1 MIFAKKIEPIFRNEF
16 VKIWNF
22 GKVSQGI
29 VKNEESNSHIH
40 FLIVTKQ
47 QTQMSSYQLGK
58 WDLTELV
65 KNPKSPA
72 FQKQI
77 QELERQAKKFEKI
90 KSKLNPKMSSKQF
103 MNILHQVEE
112 ISENMSRIG
121 GYASLSY
128 SSDTQ
133 SDEATSLMT
142 KMSKL
147 GSEISNKILFFDLWW
162 KTQVDN
168 KNAKRLMKDA
178 GELTEYLSHKRLFA
192 KYALSEP
199 EERIIN
205 TLDVTGI
212 SALVK
217 LYDKI
222 TNSFEYK
229 MKVGSKIKT
238 MTREELTNYV
248 RSTNPKI
255 RETAYKTILSKYSE
269 NKGVVGEIYQNIV
282 QNWKDEGIEIRGY
295 KSPISMRNIGN
306 DVDDKT
312 IDSLLSI
319 CKKNS
324 PIFQKFFIQKAK
336 MLKMKKLRRY
346 DLYAPAAAN
355 IKEKNYS
362 YDKSV
367 KLVFESLGKFSSTLE
382 EHARK
387 VFNENH
393 IDSDIRQGKRDG
405 AFCSTLTPKITPYVL
420 VNFTGKSRD
429 VFTLAHELG
438 HAVHSQT
445 AQDRSILVQDAPLP
459 LAETAST
466 FSELL
471 LYDNLSNKISDD
483 EKKAMLS
490 EKIDDLYATILRQS
504 FFTIFEVD
512 AHKQIGNG
520 TTIDEISNTYLKNLK
535 VQFGNSVSLSDDF
548 EIEWSCIPH
557 FYHTPFYCYAYSFGN
572 LLALSLFQ
580 RYKKEGKDF
589 VPAYINILA
598 AGGSKKPEKLL
609 SEYGFDITSP
619 KFWQE
624 GFDYVKDQVNTLAS
638 LN

>member
-1 MIFAKKIEPIFRNEF
+1 
-16 VKIWNF
+16 
-22 GKVSQGI
+22 
-29 VKNEESNSHIH
+29 
-40 FLIVTKQ
+40 
-47 QTQMSSYQLGK
+47 MSEYQLGK
-58 WDLTELV
+58 WNLSELA
-65 KNPKSPA
+65 KNPKSPE
-72 FQKQI
+72 FQKQV
-77 QELERQAKKFEKI
+77 QELEKQAIRFEKI
-90 KSKLNPKMSSKQF
+90 KSKLDPKMSSKKF
-103 MNILHQVEE
+103 MNILEEVES
-112 ISENMSRIG
+112 ISENMSKIG

-133 SDEATSLMT
+133 SDEATSLLT

-147 GSEISNKILFFDLWW
+147 GSDISNKILFFDLWW
-162 KTQVDN
+162 KTQVDD
-168 KNAKRLMKDA
+168 KNAKRLMKDT
-178 GELTEYLSHKRLFA
+178 GELTEYLAHKRLFA

-199 EERIIN
+199 EEKIIN

-222 TNSFEYK
+222 TNAYEYK
-229 MKVGSKIKT
+229 MKIGTKT
-238 MTREELTNYV
+238 KTLTREELTNYV
-248 RSTNPKI
+248 RSVDPKI
-255 RETAYKTILSKYSE
+255 RETAYKTILSKYE
-269 NKGVVGEIYQNIV
+269 KNRGVIGEIYQNIV
-282 QNWKDEGIEIRGY
+282 LNWKDEGIEIRGY
-295 KSPISMRNIGN
+295 DSPISMRNIGN

-312 IDSLLSI
+312 IESLLSV
-319 CKKNS
+319 CRKNS
-324 PIFQKFFIQKAK
+324 TVFQKFFVQKAK
-336 MLKMKKLRRY
+336 MLELKKIRRY
-346 DLYAPAAAN
+346 DLYAPAAN
-355 IKEKNYS
+355 KIKEKNYS
-362 YDKSV
+362 YNKSV
-367 KLVFESLGKFSSTLE
+367 KLVFESLGKFSNTLE
-382 EHARK
+382 EFARK

-393 IDSDIRQGKRDG
+393 IDSSVRQGKRDG

-438 HAVHSQT
+438 HAVHSQA
-445 AQDRSILVQDAPLP
+445 AQNRSILVQDAPLP

-471 LYDNLSNKISDD
+471 LYDNISDKISDD
-483 EKKAMLS
+483 EKKIMLS

-504 FFTIFEVD
+504 FFTIFEID
-512 AHKQIGNG
+512 AHEQIGKG
-520 TTIDEISNTYLKNLK
+520 TTVDEISKTYLQNIKE
-535 VQFGNSVSLSDDF
+535 QFGKSVIVSEDF
-548 EIEWSCIPH
+548 GIEWSCIPH

-589 VPAYINILA
+589 VPSYINILA

-609 SEYGFDITSP
+609 SEYGFDIRSP

-624 GFDYVKDQVNTLAS
+624 GFDYVNEQVKTLAK

>member
-1 MIFAKKIEPIFRNEF
+1 M
-16 VKIWNF
+16 
-22 GKVSQGI
+22 SQ
-29 VKNEESNSHIH
+29 
-40 FLIVTKQ
+40 
-47 QTQMSSYQLGK
+47 YQLGM
-58 WDLTELV
+58 WDLSELA

-77 QELERQAKKFEKI
+77 QELENQAKKFEKI
-90 KSKLNPKMSSKQF
+90 KSKLDPKMSSKKF
-103 MNILHQVEE
+103 MEILNQIEE
-112 ISENMSRIG
+112 ISEKMSKIG

-142 KMSKL
+142 RMSKL
-147 GSEISNKILFFDLWW
+147 GSDISNKILFFDLWW
-162 KTQVDN
+162 KTQVDE
-168 KNAKRLMKDA
+168 KNAKRLIKDA
-178 GELTEYLSHKRLFA
+178 GELSEYLAHKRLIA
-192 KYALSEP
+192 KYSLSEP

-222 TNSFEYK
+222 TNAFEYQ
-229 MKVGSKIKT
+229 MKIGNKT
-238 MTREELTNYV
+238 KKMTREELTNYV
-248 RSTNPKI
+248 RYTNPKI
-255 RETAYKTILSKYSE
+255 RETAYKTILGKYNE

-282 QNWKDEGIEIRGY
+282 LNWKDEGIDIRGY
-295 KSPISMRNIGN
+295 KTPISMRNIGN

-312 IDSLLSI
+312 IESLLSV
-319 CKKNS
+319 CKKNA
-324 PIFQKFFIQKAK
+324 PVFQKFFVQKAK

-346 DLYAPAAAN
+346 DIYAPAAAS

-362 YDKSV
+362 YNKSV
-367 KLVFESLGKFSSTLE
+367 KLVFESLGKFSNTLE
-382 EHARK
+382 DFARK

-393 IDSDIRQGKRDG
+393 IDSSVRQGKRDG

-438 HAVHSQT
+438 HAVHSQA
-445 AQDRSILVQDAPLP
+445 AQNRSILVQDAPLP

-471 LYDNLSNKISDD
+471 LYDNISNKISDD
-483 EKKAMLS
+483 EKKIMLS

-512 AHKQIGNG
+512 VHKQIGEG
-520 TTIDEISNTYLKNLK
+520 TTIDEISKTYLQNLK
-535 VQFGNSVSLSDDF
+535 VQFGKSVDISDDF
-548 EIEWSCIPH
+548 AIEWSCIPH

-580 RYKKEGKDF
+580 RYKKEGQDF
-589 VPAYINILA
+589 VPAYIDILA

-609 SEYGFDITSP
+609 AEHGLDIRSP

-624 GFDYVKDQVNTLAS
+624 GLDYVNEQVKTLSS

>member
-1 MIFAKKIEPIFRNEF
+1 
-16 VKIWNF
+16 
-22 GKVSQGI
+22 
-29 VKNEESNSHIH
+29 
-40 FLIVTKQ
+40 
-47 QTQMSSYQLGK
+47 MSEYKLGG
-58 WDLTELV
+58 WDLSELA
-65 KNPKSPA
+65 KNPKSVA

-77 QELERQAKKFEKI
+77 QELEKQAIKFEKI
-90 KSKLNPKMSSKQF
+90 KSQLNPKMSSKKF
-103 MNILHQVEE
+103 GDILQQVEK
-112 ISENMSRIG
+112 ISENMSKIG

-162 KTQVDN
+162 KTQVDE
-168 KNAKRLMKDA
+168 KNAKRLMKDT
-178 GELTEYLSHKRLFA
+178 GELAEYLSHKRLFA

-222 TNSFEYK
+222 TNAFEYQ
-229 MKVGSKIKT
+229 MKIGSKNKK

-255 RETAYKTILSKYSE
+255 RETAYKTILTKYSE

-282 QNWKDEGIEIRGY
+282 LNWRDEGIEIRGY
-295 KSPISMRNIGN
+295 DSPISMRNIGN

-312 IDSLLSI
+312 IESLLSV
-319 CKKNS
+319 CRKNS
-324 PIFQKFFIQKAK
+324 PVFQKFFAQKAK

-346 DLYAPAAAN
+346 DIYAPVAAN
-355 IKEKNYS
+355 IKEKNYT
-362 YDKSV
+362 YTKSV
-367 KLVFESLGKFSSTLE
+367 NLVFESLGKFSSTLE
-382 EHARK
+382 EYARK

-393 IDSDIRQGKRDG
+393 IDSAIRQGKRDG
-405 AFCSTLTPKITPYVL
+405 AFCSTLTPKITPFVL

-429 VFTLAHELG
+429 VITLAHELG
-438 HAVHSQT
+438 HAVHSQA

-471 LYDNLSNKISDD
+471 LYDNLSDKISDN
-483 EKKAMLS
+483 EKKIMLA

-504 FFTIFEVD
+504 YFTIFEVD
-512 AHKQIGNG
+512 AHKQIGKG
-520 TTIDEISNTYLKNLK
+520 TTINEISKTYLQNLK
-535 VQFGNSVSLSDDF
+535 EQFGNSVSLSDDF
-548 EIEWSCIPH
+548 GIEWSCIPH
-557 FYHTPFYCYAYSFGN
+557 FHHTPFYCYAYSFGN

-589 VPAYINILA
+589 VPSYINILA

-609 SEYGFDITSP
+609 AEYGFDIRSP

-624 GFDYVKDQVNTLAS
+624 GFDYIKEQVKTLSA

>member
-1 MIFAKKIEPIFRNEF
+1 MAE
-16 VKIWNF
+16 
-22 GKVSQGI
+22 
-29 VKNEESNSHIH
+29 
-40 FLIVTKQ
+40 
-47 QTQMSSYQLGK
+47 YQLGR
-58 WDLTELV
+58 WDLSELV
-65 KNPKSPA
+65 KNPKSQA

-77 QELERQAKKFEKI
+77 QELEKQAKKFEKI
-90 KSKLNPKMSSKQF
+90 KLNLVPKMSSKKF
-103 MNILHQVEE
+103 MNVIKEVEG
-112 ISENMSRIG
+112 ISEKMSKIG

-162 KTQVDN
+162 KTKVDE

-178 GELTEYLSHKRLFA
+178 GELTEYLLHKRLFA

-222 TNSFEYK
+222 TNAYEYK
-229 MKVGSKIKT
+229 MKIGNKTKI

-248 RSTNPKI
+248 RSTSPKI
-255 RETAYKTILSKYSE
+255 RETAYKTILTKYTK
-269 NKGVVGEIYQNIV
+269 NKGVIGEIYQNIV
-282 QNWKDEGIEIRGY
+282 LNWRDEGIEIRGY
-295 KSPISMRNIGN
+295 KTPISMRNIGN

-312 IDSLLSI
+312 VESLLSV
-319 CKKNS
+319 CRKNS
-324 PIFQKFFIQKAK
+324 LVFQKFFIQKAK
-336 MLKMKKLRRY
+336 MLKIKKLRRY

-355 IKEKNYS
+355 IKEKNYTYS
-362 YDKSV
+362 KSV
-367 KLVFESLGKFSSTLE
+367 KLVFESLGKFSETLE
-382 EHARK
+382 EFARK

-393 IDSDIRQGKRDG
+393 IDSSVRRGKRDG
-405 AFCSTLTPKITPYVL
+405 AFCSTISPKITPYVM

-438 HAVHSQT
+438 HAVHSQA
-445 AQDRSILVQDAPLP
+445 AQGRSILVQDAPLP

-471 LYDNLSNKISDD
+471 LYDNLSDKISDD
-483 EKKAMLS
+483 EKKIILS

-504 FFTIFEVD
+504 FFTIFEVE
-512 AHKQIGNG
+512 AHKQIGKG
-520 TTIDEISNTYLKNLK
+520 TTVDEISKTYLQNLK
-535 VQFGNSVSLSDDF
+535 EQFGNSVSLSEDF
-548 EIEWSCIPH
+548 GIEWSCIPH

-589 VPAYINILA
+589 VPSYINILA
-598 AGGSKKPEKLL
+598 AGGAKKPEKLL
-609 SEYGFDITSP
+609 SEYGFDIRSP

-624 GFDYVKDQVNTLAS
+624 GFDYVDKQVKALSS

>member
-1 MIFAKKIEPIFRNEF
+1 
-16 VKIWNF
+16 
-22 GKVSQGI
+22 
-29 VKNEESNSHIH
+29 
-40 FLIVTKQ
+40 
-47 QTQMSSYQLGK
+47 MSKYQPGK
-58 WDLTELV
+58 WDLTELA

-77 QELERQAKKFEKI
+77 LELEKQAKKFEKI
-90 KSKLNPKMSSKQF
+90 KLKLEPKISSKKF
-103 MNILHQVEE
+103 MNILKEIEE
-112 ISENMSRIG
+112 ISEKMSKIG

-147 GSEISNKILFFDLWW
+147 GSEISNKVLFFDLWW
-162 KTQVDN
+162 KTQVDE
-168 KNAKRLMKDA
+168 KNAKRLMKDT
-178 GELTEYLSHKRLFA
+178 GELNEYLSHKRLFA
-192 KYALSEP
+192 KYSLSEP

-222 TNSFEYK
+222 TNAYEYK
-229 MKVGSKIKT
+229 MKTGNKTKIL
-238 MTREELTNYV
+238 TREELTNYV
-248 RSTNPKI
+248 RSTNSKI
-255 RETAYKTILSKYSE
+255 RETAYKTILTKYTQ
-269 NKGVVGEIYQNIV
+269 NKGVTGEIYQNIV
-282 QNWKDEGIEIRGY
+282 LNWRDEGIEIRGY
-295 KSPISMRNIGN
+295 DSPISMRNIGN

-312 IDSLLSI
+312 IDSLLSV
-319 CKKNS
+319 CRKNS
-324 PIFQKFFIQKAK
+324 SVFQKFFTQKAK

-362 YDKSV
+362 YNTSV
-367 KLVFESLGKFSSTLE
+367 KLVFESLGKFSETLE
-382 EHARK
+382 MFARK
-387 VFNENH
+387 VFDENH
-393 IDSDIRQGKRDG
+393 VDSSIRRGKRDG

-471 LYDNLSNKISDD
+471 LYDNLSDKISDN
-483 EKKAMLS
+483 EKKIILS

-504 FFTIFEVD
+504 FFTIFEID

-520 TTIDEISNTYLKNLK
+520 TTVEGISKIYLQNLK
-535 VQFGNSVSLSDDF
+535 EQFGNSVNLSEDF
-548 EIEWSCIPH
+548 AIEWSCIPH

-609 SEYGFDITSP
+609 SEYGFNIRSP

-624 GFDYVKDQVNTLAS
+624 GFDYVKEQVKSLSS

>member
-1 MIFAKKIEPIFRNEF
+1 MTNYK
-16 VKIWNF
+16 
-22 GKVSQGI
+22 
-29 VKNEESNSHIH
+29 
-40 FLIVTKQ
+40 
-47 QTQMSSYQLGK
+47 LGT
-58 WDLTELV
+58 WDLSELV
-65 KNPKSPA
+65 KNPKSLV

-77 QELERQAKKFEKI
+77 KELENQAIKFEKI
-90 KSKLNPKMSSKQF
+90 KSKLDPKMSSKKF
-103 MNILHQVEE
+103 MNIIQQIEE
-112 ISENMSRIG
+112 ISKNMSKIG

-162 KTQVDN
+162 KTQVDD
-168 KNAKRLMKDA
+168 KNAKRLMKDT
-178 GELTEYLSHKRLFA
+178 GEITEYLAHKRLFA

-222 TNSFEYK
+222 TNAFEYK
-229 MKVGSKIKT
+229 MKIGNKSKT

-255 RETAYKTILSKYSE
+255 RETAYKTILTKYTE
-269 NKGVVGEIYQNIV
+269 NKGVIGEIYQNIV
-282 QNWKDEGIEIRGY
+282 LNWRDEGIEIRGY
-295 KSPISMRNIGN
+295 ESPISMRNIGN

-312 IDSLLSI
+312 IESLLSI
-319 CKKNS
+319 CRKNS
-324 PIFQKFFIQKAK
+324 PVFQKFFVQKAK
-336 MLKMKKLRRY
+336 MLKIKKLRRY

-355 IKEKNYS
+355 IKEKNYA

-367 KLVFESLGKFSSTLE
+367 KLVFESLGKFSNRLE
-382 EHARK
+382 EYARK

-393 IDSDIRQGKRDG
+393 IDSAIRQGKRDG

-438 HAVHSQT
+438 HAVHSQA

-471 LYDNLSNKISDD
+471 LYDNVSDKISDN
-483 EKKAMLS
+483 EKKIMLA
-490 EKIDDLYATILRQS
+490 EKIDDLYATIMRQS

-512 AHKQIGNG
+512 AHKQIGEG
-520 TTIDEISNTYLKNLK
+520 TTINEISKTYLQNLK
-535 VQFGNSVSLSDDF
+535 EQFGNSVSLSDDF
-548 EIEWSCIPH
+548 AIEWSCIPH

-589 VPAYINILA
+589 VPAYMSILA

-609 SEYGFDITSP
+609 AEYGFNIRSP

-624 GFDYVKDQVNTLAS
+624 GFDYVNEQVKALAS

>member
-1 MIFAKKIEPIFRNEF
+1 
-16 VKIWNF
+16 
-22 GKVSQGI
+22 
-29 VKNEESNSHIH
+29 
-40 FLIVTKQ
+40 
-47 QTQMSSYQLGK
+47 MSSYQLGK

-77 QELERQAKKFEKI
+77 QELEKQAKKFEKI
-90 KSKLNPKMSSKQF
+90 KSKLDPKMSSKQF
-103 MNILHQVEE
+103 MNILKQVED
-112 ISENMSRIG
+112 ISENMSKIG

-147 GSEISNKILFFDLWW
+147 GSVISNIILFFDLWW
-162 KTQVDN
+162 KTQVDD

-178 GELTEYLSHKRLFA
+178 GEITEYLSHKRLFA

-222 TNSFEYK
+222 TNAFEYK
-229 MKVGSKIKT
+229 MKIGSKTKV

-282 QNWKDEGIEIRGY
+282 LNWRDEGIEIRGY

-324 PIFQKFFIQKAK
+324 PVFQKFFNQKAK

-367 KLVFESLGKFSSTLE
+367 KLVFESLGKFSTTLE
-382 EHARK
+382 EYARK
-387 VFNENH
+387 IFNENH
-393 IDSDIRQGKRDG
+393 IDSGVRQGKRDG

-438 HAVHSQT
+438 HAVHSQA

-483 EKKAMLS
+483 EKKTMLS

-512 AHKQIGNG
+512 AHKQIGEG
-520 TTIDEISNTYLKNLK
+520 TTIDEISKTYLKNLK
-535 VQFGNSVSLSDDF
+535 VQFGNSVSLTDDF
-548 EIEWSCIPH
+548 ALEWSCIPH

-589 VPAYINILA
+589 VPAYISILA

-609 SEYGFDITSP
+609 AEYGFDITSP

-624 GFDYVKDQVNTLAS
+624 GFDYVRDQVNTLSS

>member
-1 MIFAKKIEPIFRNEF
+1 MYKKYEY
-16 VKIWNF
+16 K
-22 GKVSQGI
+22 
-29 VKNEESNSHIH
+29 
-40 FLIVTKQ
+40 
-47 QTQMSSYQLGK
+47 MSETQLGR
-58 WDLTELV
+58 WDLSELT
-65 KNPKSPA
+65 KNPKGPA

-77 QELERQAKKFEKI
+77 QKLELQASKFEKI
-90 KSKLNPKMSSKQF
+90 KSKLDPKMSSKKF
-103 MNILHQVEE
+103 MDILHQVEE
-112 ISENMSRIG
+112 MSEKMSKIG

-142 KMSKL
+142 QMSKL

-162 KTQVDN
+162 KTQVN
-168 KNAKRLMKDA
+168 KKNAKRLMKDA
-178 GELTEYLSHKRLFA
+178 GELTEYLSRKRLFA

-222 TNSFEYK
+222 TNAYEYK
-229 MKVGSKIKT
+229 MKVGNKNKT

-255 RETAYKTILSKYSE
+255 RETAYKTILTKYAE

-282 QNWKDEGIEIRGY
+282 LNWKDEGIEIRGY
-295 KSPISMRNIGN
+295 KTPISMRNIGN
-306 DVDDKT
+306 DIDDKT
-312 IDSLLSI
+312 IESLLSV

-324 PIFQKFFIQKAK
+324 SIFQKFFVQKAK

-355 IKEKNYS
+355 IKEKNYT
-362 YDKSV
+362 YNKSI
-367 KLVFESLGKFSSTLE
+367 KLVFESLGKFSETLE
-382 EHARK
+382 EFARK

-393 IDSDIRQGKRDG
+393 IDSSVRQGKREG

-420 VNFTGKSRD
+420 VNFTGRSRD

-438 HAVHSQT
+438 HAVHSQA

-471 LYDNLSNKISDD
+471 LYDNLSDKISND
-483 EKKAMLS
+483 EKKIALS

-512 AHKQIGNG
+512 AHKQIGKG
-520 TTIDEISNTYLKNLK
+520 TTMDEISKTYLQNLK
-535 VQFGNSVSLSDDF
+535 EQFGNSVSLSEDF
-548 EIEWSCIPH
+548 AIEWSCIPH

-589 VPAYINILA
+589 VPSYINILA

-609 SEYGFDITSP
+609 SEYGFDIRSP

-624 GFDYVKDQVNTLAS
+624 GFDYVDEQVKALSS

>member
-1 MIFAKKIEPIFRNEF
+1 MSEF
-16 VKIWNF
+16 
-22 GKVSQGI
+22 
-29 VKNEESNSHIH
+29 E
-40 FLIVTKQ
+40 
-47 QTQMSSYQLGK
+47 LGG
-58 WDLTELV
+58 WDLSELA
-65 KNPKSPA
+65 KNPKSVA

-77 QELERQAKKFEKI
+77 QELEKQAIKFEKI
-90 KSKLNPKMSSKQF
+90 KSKLKPKITSKEF
-103 MNILHQVEE
+103 KDILQQVEK
-112 ISENMSRIG
+112 ISENMSKIG

-142 KMSKL
+142 KISKL

-162 KTQVDN
+162 KTQVDE
-168 KNAKRLMKDA
+168 KNAKRLMENT
-178 GELTEYLSHKRLFA
+178 GELKEYLAHKRLFA

-222 TNSFEYK
+222 TNAFEYQ
-229 MKVGSKIKT
+229 MKIRNKNKT
-238 MTREELTNYV
+238 MTREELTNFV
-248 RSTNPKI
+248 RSTTPKI
-255 RETAYKTILSKYSE
+255 RETAYKTILTKYTD
-269 NKGVVGEIYQNIV
+269 NKGVIGEIYQNIV
-282 QNWKDEGIEIRGY
+282 LNWRDEGIEIRGY
-295 KSPISMRNIGN
+295 DSPISMRNIGN

-312 IDSLLSI
+312 IESLLSI

-324 PIFQKFFIQKAK
+324 PVFQKFFAQKAK
-336 MLKMKKLRRY
+336 MLKMKKLGRY
-346 DLYAPAAAN
+346 DIYAPAAAN
-355 IKEKNYS
+355 IKEKNYT
-362 YDKSV
+362 YNKSV
-367 KLVFESLGKFSSTLE
+367 KLVFESLGKFSGVLE
-382 EHARK
+382 EYARK

-393 IDSDIRQGKRDG
+393 IDSAIRQGKRDG
-405 AFCSTLTPKITPYVL
+405 AFCSTLTPKITPFVL

-438 HAVHSQT
+438 HAVHSQA
-445 AQDRSILVQDAPLP
+445 AQNKSILVQDAPLP

-471 LYDNLSNKISDD
+471 LYDNLSDKISDNQ
-483 EKKAMLS
+483 KKIMLS

-512 AHKQIGNG
+512 AHKQIGDG
-520 TTIDEISNTYLKNLK
+520 TTINEISKTYLQNLK
-535 VQFGNSVSLSDDF
+535 EQFGNSVNITDDF
-548 EIEWSCIPH
+548 AIEWSCIPH

-589 VPAYINILA
+589 VPSYINILA
-598 AGGSKKPEKLL
+598 AGGSQKPEKLL
-609 SEYGFDITSP
+609 SEYGFDIRSP

-624 GFDYVKDQVNTLAS
+624 GFDYIKEQVKTLSS

>member
-1 MIFAKKIEPIFRNEF
+1 
-16 VKIWNF
+16 
-22 GKVSQGI
+22 
-29 VKNEESNSHIH
+29 
-40 FLIVTKQ
+40 
-47 QTQMSSYQLGK
+47 MSEYKLDK
-58 WDLTELV
+58 WDLSELA
-65 KNPKSPA
+65 KDPKSPA

-77 QELERQAKKFEKI
+77 RDLEVLAKKFEKI
-90 KSKLNPKMSSKQF
+90 KLKLDPKMPSKKF
-103 MNILHQVEE
+103 MGILHEVEE
-112 ISENMSRIG
+112 ISEKMSKIG

-128 SSDTQ
+128 SADTQ

-142 KMSKL
+142 RMSKL

-162 KTQVDN
+162 KIQVDD
-168 KNAKRLMKDA
+168 KNAKRLIKDS

-199 EERIIN
+199 EEKIIN

-217 LYDKI
+217 LYDKM
-222 TNSFEYK
+222 TSAYEYK
-229 MKVGSKIKT
+229 MKVGGKT
-238 MTREELTNYV
+238 KKMTREEITNYI

-255 RETAYKTILSKYSE
+255 RETAYKTILAKYTE
-269 NKGVVGEIYQNIV
+269 NKGVIGEIYQNIV
-282 QNWKDEGIEIRGY
+282 LNWKDEGIEIRGY

-306 DVDDKT
+306 NVDDKT
-312 IDSLLSI
+312 IESLLTV
-319 CKKNS
+319 CKRNS
-324 PIFQKFFIQKAK
+324 PVFQKFFIQKAK

-355 IKEKNYS
+355 IKEKNYQ

-367 KLVFESLGKFSSTLE
+367 KIVFESLRRFSPKLE
-382 EHARK
+382 EFAKK
-387 VFNENH
+387 VFNEKH
-393 IDSDIRQGKRDG
+393 VDSSIRVGKRDG

-420 VNFTGKSRD
+420 VNFTGKTRD

-471 LYDNLSNKISDD
+471 LYDNLSDKITDD
-483 EKKAMLS
+483 EKKIMLS
-490 EKIDDLYATILRQS
+490 EKIDDLYATIMRQS
-504 FFTIFEVD
+504 FFTIFEVA
-512 AHKQIGNG
+512 AHEQIGKG
-520 TTIDEISNTYLKNLK
+520 TTIDEISKTYIQNLK
-535 VQFGNSVSLSDDF
+535 EQFGNSVTVSEDF
-548 EIEWSCIPH
+548 AIEWSCIPH

-580 RYKKEGKDF
+580 RYKKEGNDF
-589 VPAYINILA
+589 VSSYINILA

-609 SEYGFDITSP
+609 AEYGFDISSQ

-624 GFDYVKDQVNTLAS
+624 GFDYVESQVRALAA

>member
-1 MIFAKKIEPIFRNEF
+1 MTNYK
-16 VKIWNF
+16 
-22 GKVSQGI
+22 
-29 VKNEESNSHIH
+29 
-40 FLIVTKQ
+40 
-47 QTQMSSYQLGK
+47 LGT
-58 WDLTELV
+58 WDLSELV

-77 QELERQAKKFEKI
+77 KELESQAIKFEKI
-90 KSKLNPKMSSKQF
+90 KSNLDPKMSSKKF
-103 MNILHQVEE
+103 MNIIQQIEE
-112 ISENMSRIG
+112 ISKNMSKIG

-162 KTQVDN
+162 KTQVDD

-178 GELTEYLSHKRLFA
+178 GEITEYLSHKRLFA

-222 TNSFEYK
+222 TNAFEYK
-229 MKVGSKIKT
+229 MKIGNKSKT

-255 RETAYKTILSKYSE
+255 RETAYKTILTKYTE
-269 NKGVVGEIYQNIV
+269 NKGVIGEIYQNIV
-282 QNWKDEGIEIRGY
+282 LNWRDEGIEIRGY
-295 KSPISMRNIGN
+295 ESPISMRNIGN

-312 IDSLLSI
+312 IESLLSI
-319 CKKNS
+319 CRKNS
-324 PIFQKFFIQKAK
+324 PVFQKFFVQKAK

-355 IKEKNYS
+355 IKEKNYA

-367 KLVFESLGKFSSTLE
+367 KLVFESLGKFSNTLE
-382 EHARK
+382 EYARK

-393 IDSDIRQGKRDG
+393 IDSAIRQGKRDG

-438 HAVHSQT
+438 HAVHSQA

-471 LYDNLSNKISDD
+471 LYDNLSDKISDN
-483 EKKAMLS
+483 EKKIMLA
-490 EKIDDLYATILRQS
+490 EKIDDLYATIMRQS

-512 AHKQIGNG
+512 AHKQIGEG
-520 TTIDEISNTYLKNLK
+520 TTINEISKTYLQNLK
-535 VQFGNSVSLSDDF
+535 EQFGNSVSLSDDF
-548 EIEWSCIPH
+548 AIEWSCIPH

-589 VPAYINILA
+589 VPAYMSILA

-609 SEYGFDITSP
+609 AEYGFDIRSP

-624 GFDYVKDQVNTLAS
+624 GFDYVNEQVKVLAS

>member
-1 MIFAKKIEPIFRNEF
+1 MAE
-16 VKIWNF
+16 
-22 GKVSQGI
+22 
-29 VKNEESNSHIH
+29 
-40 FLIVTKQ
+40 
-47 QTQMSSYQLGK
+47 YQLGG
-58 WDLTELV
+58 WDLSELA
-65 KNPKSPA
+65 KNPKSLE

-77 QELERQAKKFEKI
+77 KELEKQAEKFEKI
-90 KSKLNPKMSSKQF
+90 KSSLDPKMSSKKF
-103 MNILHQVEE
+103 LSILHQVEE
-112 ISENMSRIG
+112 ISEKMSKIG

-142 KMSKL
+142 RMSKL

-162 KTQVDN
+162 KIQVDE
-168 KNAKRLMKDA
+168 KNAKRLMKNT
-178 GELTEYLSHKRLFA
+178 GEISEYLSHKRLFA

-222 TNSFEYK
+222 TNAFEYK
-229 MKVGSKIKT
+229 MKIGKKT
-238 MTREELTNYV
+238 KSMTREEITNYV

-255 RETAYKTILSKYSE
+255 RETAYKTILTKYSE

-282 QNWKDEGIEIRGY
+282 LNWRDEGIEIRGY

-312 IDSLLSI
+312 IESLLLV
-319 CKKNS
+319 CKKNA
-324 PIFQKFFIQKAK
+324 PVFQKFFVQKAK
-336 MLKMKKLRRY
+336 MLDMKKLRRY

-355 IKEKNYS
+355 IKEKSYS
-362 YDKSV
+362 YNKSV
-367 KLVFESLGKFSSTLE
+367 KLVFESLGKFSDTLE
-382 EHARK
+382 EYAKK

-393 IDSDIRQGKRDG
+393 IDSEIRQGKRDG

-438 HAVHSQT
+438 HAVHSQA

-471 LYDNLSNKISDD
+471 LYDNLSEKISDD
-483 EKKAMLS
+483 EKKIMLS

-512 AHKQIGNG
+512 AHKQIGEG
-520 TTIDEISNTYLKNLK
+520 TTVDEISKMYLKNLK
-535 VQFGNSVSLSDDF
+535 TQFGNSVGISEDF
-548 EIEWSCIPH
+548 AIEWSCIPH

-580 RYKKEGKDF
+580 RYKKEGRDF
-589 VPAYINILA
+589 VPSYIDILA

-609 SEYGFDITSP
+609 AEHGFDIRSL

-624 GFDYVKDQVNTLAS
+624 GFDYVRDQVKALSA

>member
-1 MIFAKKIEPIFRNEF
+1 
-16 VKIWNF
+16 
-22 GKVSQGI
+22 
-29 VKNEESNSHIH
+29 
-40 FLIVTKQ
+40 
-47 QTQMSSYQLGK
+47 MSSYQLGK
-58 WDLTELV
+58 WDLTKLV

-77 QELERQAKKFEKI
+77 KELENQAKKFEKI
-90 KSKLNPKMSSKQF
+90 KSRLDPKMSTKQF
-103 MNILHQVEE
+103 MNILHQIEE
-112 ISENMSRIG
+112 ISENMNKVG

-142 KMSKL
+142 RMSKL
-147 GSEISNKILFFDLWW
+147 GAEISNKILFFDLWW
-162 KTQVDN
+162 KTQVDD

-178 GELTEYLSHKRLFA
+178 GEITEYLSHKRLFA

-229 MKVGSKIKT
+229 MKIGGKT
-238 MTREELTNYV
+238 KVMTREELTNYV
-248 RSTNPKI
+248 RNNNPKI
-255 RETAYKTILSKYSE
+255 RETAYKTILSKYSD

-282 QNWKDEGIEIRGY
+282 LNWKDEGIEIRGY

-312 IDSLLSI
+312 VESLLTV
-319 CKKNS
+319 CKRNS
-324 PIFQKFFIQKAK
+324 TVFQKFFVQKAK
-336 MLKMKKLRRY
+336 MLNMKKLRRY
-346 DLYAPAAAN
+346 DLYAPAAAD

-367 KLVFESLGKFSSTLE
+367 KLVFESLGKFSDTLE
-382 EHARK
+382 DYARK

-393 IDSDIRQGKRDG
+393 IDSEIRQGKRDG
-405 AFCSTLTPKITPYVL
+405 AFCSTLSPKITPYVL

-438 HAVHSQT
+438 HAVHSQA

-471 LYDNLSNKISDD
+471 LYDNLSNKISDN
-483 EKKAMLS
+483 EKKVMLS

-504 FFTIFEVD
+504 FFTIFEID
-512 AHKQIGNG
+512 AHKQIGEG
-520 TTIDEISNTYLKNLK
+520 TTIDEISKTYLNNIK
-535 VQFGNSVSLSDDF
+535 VQFGNSISLTDDF
-548 EIEWSCIPH
+548 AIEWSCIPH

-589 VPAYINILA
+589 VPAYISILA

-609 SEYGFDITSP
+609 SEYGFDISSQ

-624 GFDYVKDQVNTLAS
+624 GFDYVRDQVKTLSS

>member
-1 MIFAKKIEPIFRNEF
+1 
-16 VKIWNF
+16 
-22 GKVSQGI
+22 
-29 VKNEESNSHIH
+29 
-40 FLIVTKQ
+40 
-47 QTQMSSYQLGK
+47 MSEYQLGG
-58 WDLTELV
+58 WDLSELAE
-65 KNPKSPA
+65 NPKSIA

-77 QELERQAKKFEKI
+77 QELEKQAMKFEKN
-90 KSKLNPKMSSKQF
+90 KSKLKSKISPKEFK
-103 MNILHQVEE
+103 NILQQVEK
-112 ISENMSRIG
+112 ISENMSKIG

-142 KMSKL
+142 RMSKL

-162 KTQVDN
+162 KTQVDE
-168 KNAKRLMKDA
+168 KNAKRLMENTGD
-178 GELTEYLSHKRLFA
+178 LREYLAHKRLFA

-222 TNSFEYK
+222 TNAFEYQ
-229 MKVGSKIKT
+229 MKVGNKNKT
-238 MTREELTNYV
+238 MTREQLTNFV

-255 RETAYKTILSKYSE
+255 RETAYKTILTKYVE
-269 NKGVVGEIYQNIV
+269 NKGVIGEIYQNIV
-282 QNWKDEGIEIRGY
+282 LNWKDEGIEIRGY
-295 KSPISMRNIGN
+295 DSPISMRNIGN

-312 IDSLLSI
+312 IESLLSV

-324 PIFQKFFIQKAK
+324 PVFQKFFAQKAK
-336 MLKMKKLRRY
+336 MLKIKKLRRY
-346 DLYAPAAAN
+346 DVYAPAAAN
-355 IKEKNYS
+355 IKEKNYT
-362 YDKSV
+362 YNKSV
-367 KLVFESLGKFSSTLE
+367 KLVFESLGKFSGVLE

-393 IDSDIRQGKRDG
+393 IDSAIRQGKRDG
-405 AFCSTLTPKITPYVL
+405 AFCSTLTPKITPFVL

-438 HAVHSQT
+438 HAVHSQA
-445 AQDRSILVQDAPLP
+445 AQNRSILVQDAPLP

-471 LYDNLSNKISDD
+471 LYDNLSDKISDN
-483 EKKAMLS
+483 EKKIMLS

-512 AHKQIGNG
+512 AHKQIGDG
-520 TTIDEISNTYLKNLK
+520 TTIDEISKTYLQNLK
-535 VQFGNSVSLSDDF
+535 EQFGNSVNISEDF
-548 EIEWSCIPH
+548 AIEWSCIPH

-589 VPAYINILA
+589 VPSYINILA
-598 AGGSKKPEKLL
+598 AGGSQKPEKLL
-609 SEYGFDITSP
+609 SEYGFNIRSP

-624 GFDYVKDQVNTLAS
+624 GFDYIKEQVKALSS

>member
-1 MIFAKKIEPIFRNEF
+1 
-16 VKIWNF
+16 
-22 GKVSQGI
+22 
-29 VKNEESNSHIH
+29 
-40 FLIVTKQ
+40 
-47 QTQMSSYQLGK
+47 MSEYQLGK
-58 WDLTELV
+58 WDLSELV
-65 KNPKSPA
+65 KNQKSPA
-72 FQKQI
+72 FEKQI
-77 QELERQAKKFEKI
+77 QVLEKQALKFEKI
-90 KSKLNPKMSSKQF
+90 KSKLSPKMPSKQF
-103 MNILHQVEE
+103 MNILHQIEE
-112 ISENMSRIG
+112 ISENMSKIG
-121 GYASLSY
+121 GYASLAY

-162 KTQVDN
+162 KTQVDE
-168 KNAKRLMKDA
+168 KNAKRLMKNA
-178 GELTEYLSHKRLFA
+178 GEITEYLSHKRLFA

-222 TNSFEYK
+222 TNSYEYK
-229 MKVGSKIKT
+229 MKVGNKSKV

-255 RETAYKTILSKYSE
+255 RESAYKTILTKYFD

-282 QNWKDEGIEIRGY
+282 LNWKDEGIEIRGY

-312 IDSLLSI
+312 IDSLLSV

-324 PIFQKFFIQKAK
+324 PIFQKFFVQKAK

-346 DLYAPAAAN
+346 DLYAPAAVN

-367 KLVFESLGKFSSTLE
+367 KLVFESLGKFSDTLE
-382 EHARK
+382 EYARK

-393 IDSDIRQGKRDG
+393 IDSAVRKGKRDG
-405 AFCSTLTPKITPYVL
+405 AFCSTLAPKITPYVL

-438 HAVHSQT
+438 HAVHSQV

-471 LYDNLSNKISDD
+471 LYDNLSDKISDD

-490 EKIDDLYATILRQS
+490 GKIDDLYATILRQS

-512 AHKQIGNG
+512 AHKQIGEG
-520 TTIDEISNTYLKNLK
+520 TTIDEISKTYLQNLK
-535 VQFGNSVSLSDDF
+535 DQFGNAVSLSEDF
-548 EIEWSCIPH
+548 AIEWTSIPH

-589 VPAYINILA
+589 VPAYMSILA

-609 SEYGFDITSP
+609 SEYGFDIRSP

-624 GFDYVKDQVNTLAS
+624 GFDYVKKQVDILSS

>member
-1 MIFAKKIEPIFRNEF
+1 M
-16 VKIWNF
+16 
-22 GKVSQGI
+22 SQ
-29 VKNEESNSHIH
+29 
-40 FLIVTKQ
+40 
-47 QTQMSSYQLGK
+47 YQLGM
-58 WDLTELV
+58 WDLSELA

-77 QELERQAKKFEKI
+77 RELENQARKFEKI
-90 KSKLNPKMSSKQF
+90 KSKLDPKMSSKKF
-103 MNILHQVEE
+103 MEILKQVEE
-112 ISENMSRIG
+112 ISEKMSKIG

-142 KMSKL
+142 RMSKL

-162 KTQVDN
+162 KTQVDE
-168 KNAKRLMKDA
+168 KNAKRLIKDA
-178 GELTEYLSHKRLFA
+178 GEISEYLAHKRLIA
-192 KYALSEP
+192 KYSLSEP

-222 TNSFEYK
+222 TNSFEYQ
-229 MKVGSKIKT
+229 MKVGNKT
-238 MTREELTNYV
+238 KKMTREELTNYV
-248 RSTNPKI
+248 RDTNPKI
-255 RETAYKTILSKYSE
+255 RETAYKTILGKYNQ

-282 QNWKDEGIEIRGY
+282 LNWKDEGIEIRGY
-295 KSPISMRNIGN
+295 KTPISMRNIGN

-312 IDSLLSI
+312 IESLLLV
-319 CKKNS
+319 CKKNA
-324 PIFQKFFIQKAK
+324 PVFQKFFVQKAK

-346 DLYAPAAAN
+346 DIYAPAAAN

-362 YDKSV
+362 YNKSV
-367 KLVFESLGKFSSTLE
+367 NLVFESLGKFSSTLE
-382 EHARK
+382 DFARK

-393 IDSDIRQGKRDG
+393 IDSAVRQGKRDG

-438 HAVHSQT
+438 HAVHSQA
-445 AQDRSILVQDAPLP
+445 AQNRSILVQDAPLP

-471 LYDNLSNKISDD
+471 LYDNISDKISDD
-483 EKKAMLS
+483 EKKIMLS

-512 AHKQIGNG
+512 AHKQIAEG
-520 TTIDEISNTYLKNLK
+520 TTIDEISKTYLKNLK
-535 VQFGNSVSLSDDF
+535 QQFGSSVEISDDF
-548 EIEWSCIPH
+548 AIEWSCIPH

-580 RYKKEGKDF
+580 RYKKEGSDF
-589 VPAYINILA
+589 VSSYIDILA
-598 AGGSKKPEKLL
+598 AGGSKKPERLL
-609 SEYGFDITSP
+609 AEHGLDIRSP

-624 GFDYVKDQVNTLAS
+624 GFDYVNEQVKTLSS